1 MKRKAEDVD
10 CVVRNCSPKVG
21 RSTQFISNS
30 VMDHLDGNFNANDCR
45 IVRGQVIN
53 WVEVSTVD
61 NLLCYRMLVP
71 LFFIQIS
78 YCSTTLQI
86 PRKLS
91 EEINQMLAPLADKLN
106 SKLVSYFSLWKPKLV
121 TETVSF

>member
-1 MKRKAEDVD
+1 
-10 CVVRNCSPKVG
+10 
-21 RSTQFISNS
+21 
-30 VMDHLDGNFNANDCR
+30 MDHLDGNFNANDCR